1 MGHIENIIATL
12 KNDRIHSKQ
21 RFTTIFKW
29 ICDSIAILQ
38 LEIEKPR
45 ISSTSV
51 YRQNP
56 EVESTEDYFRVA
68 IYNQLLDDVI
78 QQLDFR
84 FGEKTTKAA
93 NIDIMLP
100 IKCVKDGV

>member
-1 MGHIENIIATL
+1 MIVAHLTL
-12 KNDRIHSKQ
+12 KNLKLAKEPSGGFSDLQ
-21 RFTTIFKW
+21 QAIF
-29 ICDSIAILQ
+29 Q

-56 EVESTEDYFRVA
+56 DVENTEDYFRVT

-78 QQLDFR
+78 QQLDLDFVK
-84 FGEKTTKAA
+84 KTRNAA
-93 NIDIMLP
+93 NFDILLP
-100 IKCVKDGV
+100 LSV